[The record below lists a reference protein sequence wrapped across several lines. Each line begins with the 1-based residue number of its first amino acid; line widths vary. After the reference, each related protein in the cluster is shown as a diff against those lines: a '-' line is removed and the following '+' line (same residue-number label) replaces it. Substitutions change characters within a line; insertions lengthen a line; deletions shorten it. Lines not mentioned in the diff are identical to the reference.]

1 MLPSLRHRLSV
12 AAWDFLFV
20 SGADDPIGN
29 FGKGVEKTVTQMQ
42 KDGFTD
48 VKTKIYPAMR
58 HEILNEDIKE
68 SVYESIKDWIYEKIS
83 QPEK

>member
-1 MLPSLRHRLSV
+1 
-12 AAWDFLFV
+12 
-20 SGADDPIGN
+20 
-29 FGKGVEKTVTQMQ
+29 MQ

-68 SVYESIKDWIYEKIS
+68 YVYEDIRDWLNKKIQQLEK
-83 QPEK
+83 